1 MKFVIAGAGAVG
13 YDIARHLIKEG
24 KDVVVIER
32 DPIRAKFIESNLD
45 CMVLNKEINRIQTMQ
60 ALDLADGDYFIAATN
75 EDETNL
81 IACSIAA
88 SASPDGSML
97 NIKKIARVSNL
108 DYSHAEFRGNPFL
121 GADYIISPEM
131 AAANHI
137 AEIVKQGALS
147 DVLAFEGSNI
157 TVRNEIIERNSA
169 FRNKNLIKIRK
180 EINKP
185 FLIALIRRGD
195 SVLIPSG
202 NTVVREGDEIYI
214 VADEKTMD
222 YIFARTG
229 KRIKKIETALIV
241 GTTKI
246 ARNLLRTLSVTP
258 INLKLLSEDYE
269 EAKEI
274 SRRYPN
280 VLVINGDVRNESVFE
295 EERLDEVDL
304 IITVTGNQELNV
316 LSALYAKS
324 IGVERAVA
332 SVSKESYISIA
343 QKLGVDA
350 TVSPKRSTVDAILK
364 YIRHGKIVT
373 LHTLFDGEA
382 EAVEILVSP
391 QCNACGKMIKELK
404 MPENSIIAAVTRNRE
419 VSIPNGDFEIRS
431 GDSVIIIM
439 KKQNV
444 PKVEMIFADL

>member
-24 KDVVVIER
+24 KDVVIIER
-32 DPIRAKFIESNLD
+32 DPIRAKFLENNLD
-45 CMVLNKEINRIQTMQ
+45 CMVLNKEINRSQTMQ
-60 ALDLADGDYFIAATN
+60 ELNFENGDFFIAATN
-75 EDETNL
+75 KDETNL
-81 IACSIAA
+81 IACSIAEA
-88 SASPDGSML
+88 SSPDGSKL
-97 NIKKIARVSNL
+97 DLRKIARVSNL
-108 DYSHAEFRGNPFL
+108 DYSHAEFKGNPFL

-157 TVRNEIIERNSA
+157 TVRNEIVERNSS

-180 EINKP
+180 DINRP
-185 FLIALIRRGD
+185 FLIALIKRGE

-222 YIFARTG
+222 YVFAKTG
-229 KRIKKIETALIV
+229 KKIKKIETALIV

-246 ARNLLRTLSVTP
+246 AKNLLRTLSMMP

-274 SRRYPN
+274 SRKYPN

-295 EERLDEVDL
+295 EERLNEVDL
-304 IITVTGNQELNV
+304 IITVTENQELNV

-324 IGVERAVA
+324 IGVGRAVA

-364 YIRHGKIVT
+364 YIRRGKIIT

-391 QCNACGKMIKELK
+391 ECNACGKKIKELD
-404 MPENSIIAAVTRNRE
+404 MPENSIIAAVTRNKE
-419 VSIPNGDFEIRS
+419 ISIPNGDFEIKP

-444 PKVEMIFADL
+444 SKVETVFSDL

>member
-1 MKFVIAGAGAVG
+1 MKFVVAGAGAVG

-24 KDVVVIER
+24 KDVVIIER
-32 DPIRAKFIESNLD
+32 DPIRAKFLENNLD
-45 CMVLNKEINRIQTMQ
+45 CMVLNKEINRSQTMQ
-60 ALDLADGDYFIAATN
+60 ELNLEDGDFFIAATN
-75 EDETNL
+75 KDETNL

-88 SASPDGSML
+88 ASSPDGSML
-97 NIKKIARVSNL
+97 DLRKIARVSNL
-108 DYSHAEFRGNPFL
+108 DYSHAEFKGNPFL

-157 TVRNEIIERNSA
+157 TVRNEIVERNSS

-185 FLIALIRRGD
+185 FLIPLIRRGE

-222 YIFARTG
+222 YVFAKTG
-229 KRIKKIETALIV
+229 KKIKKIETALIV

-246 ARNLLRTLSVTP
+246 AKNLLRTLSMMP

-274 SRRYPN
+274 SRKYPN

-295 EERLDEVDL
+295 EERLNEVDL
-304 IITVTGNQELNV
+304 IITVTENQELNV

-364 YIRHGKIVT
+364 YIRRGKVIT

-391 QCNACGKMIKELK
+391 ESNVCGKRIKELK
-404 MPENSIIAAVTRNRE
+404 MPENSIIAAVSRHKE
-419 VSIPNGDFEIRS
+419 ISIPGGDFEIKP

-444 PKVEMIFADL
+444 SKVETIFSDL

>member
-304 IITVTGNQELNV
+304 IVTVTGNQELNV

>member
-13 YDIARHLIKEG
+13 YDIARHLVKEG

-32 DPIRAKFIESNLD
+32 DPIRAKFLESNLD
-45 CMVLNKEINRIQTMQ
+45 CMVLNKEINRSQTMQ
-60 ALDLADGDYFIAATN
+60 ELDLSDGDYFIAATN
-75 EDETNL
+75 KDETNL

-88 SASPDGSML
+88 SSSADGSML
-97 NIKKIARVSNL
+97 KLKKIARVSNL
-108 DYSHAEFRGNPFL
+108 DYSHAEFQGNPFL

-137 AEIVKQGALS
+137 AEVVKQGALS

-157 TVRNEIIERNSA
+157 TVRNEIVDRNSA

-180 EINKP
+180 DINKQ
-185 FLIALIRRGD
+185 FIIALIRRGE

-202 NTVVREGDEIYI
+202 NTVVREGDEVYI

-222 YIFARTG
+222 YIFAKTD
-229 KRIKKIETALIV
+229 KKIKKIETALIV

-246 ARNLLRTLSVTP
+246 ARNLLRTLSMTQ
-258 INLKLLSEDYE
+258 INIKLLSEDYE

-280 VLVINGDVRNESVFE
+280 VLVINGDVRNESIFE
-295 EERLDEVDL
+295 EERLNEVDL
-304 IITVTGNQELNV
+304 IITVTENQELNV

-364 YIRHGKIVT
+364 YIRRGKIIT

-382 EAVEILVSP
+382 EAVEILVSGD
-391 QCNACGKMIKELK
+391 CNACGKQIKELN
-404 MPENSIIAAVTRNRE
+404 MPENSIIAAVSRNKE
-419 VSIPNGDFEIRS
+419 ISIPNGNFEIKS

-444 PKVEMIFADL
+444 PKVEMIFSDL

>member
-1 MKFVIAGAGAVG
+1 MKFIIAGAGAVG

-45 CMVLNKEINRIQTMQ
+45 CLVLNKEINRSQTMQ
-60 ALDLADGDYFIAATN
+60 EIDLADGDYFIAATN
-75 EDETNL
+75 KDETNL

-88 SASPDGSML
+88 SSSPDGSML
-97 NIKKIARVSNL
+97 KLRKIARVSNL
-108 DYSHAEFRGNPFL
+108 DYSHAEFQGSPFL

-137 AEIVKQGALS
+137 TEIVKQGALS
-147 DVLAFEGSNI
+147 DVLAFEGSSI
-157 TVRNEIIERNSA
+157 TVRNEIVDRNSS
-169 FRNKNLIKIRK
+169 FKNKNLIKIRK
-180 EINKP
+180 EINKS

-229 KRIKKIETALIV
+229 KKVKKIETALIV

-246 ARNLLRTLSVTP
+246 AKSLIRTLSTMP

-269 EAKEI
+269 EAKEM

-280 VLVINGDVRNESVFE
+280 VLVVHGDVRNESIFE
-295 EERLDEVDL
+295 EERLNEVDL
-304 IITVTGNQELNV
+304 IITVTENQELNV

-324 IGVERAVA
+324 IGVERAIA

-364 YIRHGKIVT
+364 YIRRGRIIT

-382 EAVEILVSP
+382 EAVEILVSSE
-391 QCNACGKMIKELK
+391 CNACGKKIKELN
-404 MPENSIIAAVTRNRE
+404 MPENSIIAAISRNKE
-419 VSIPNGDFEIRS
+419 ISIPNGDFEMRA

-444 PKVEMIFADL
+444 SKVEAVFSDL